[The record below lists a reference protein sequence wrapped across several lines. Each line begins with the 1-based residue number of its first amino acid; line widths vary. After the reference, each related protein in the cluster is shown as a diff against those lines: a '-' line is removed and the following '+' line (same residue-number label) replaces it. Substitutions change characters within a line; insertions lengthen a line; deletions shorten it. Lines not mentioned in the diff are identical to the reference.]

1 MADRIREYSF
11 GSNPWGPAENWP
23 PCLRSAIE
31 LMLPCGFPMIILWGP
46 DLIQIYNDEYRA
58 LMGLKHPSGFGQPTQ
73 ECWPEVW
80 HINQPIYERVWAGET
95 LTFEDALYPL
105 ARSGVLEDA
114 WLTLTY
120 SPLWDGGGAIA
131 GVLVTLFETT
141 RRMQAER
148 RRTEVETTL
157 RKSEERNSFLLK
169 LSDALRQI
177 SDPVEV
183 QLEAARILG
192 QHLSA
197 NRVAYAEDCGDGE
210 TVVLARNYTDGVPG
224 IEGTYRY
231 ADYGEELLRELRA
244 GNPVVRPDI
253 ANDPTLT
260 DAERKA
266 HAILQL
272 AATLNVPILMDGQ
285 LVAILAVHYAQ
296 PHAFSAEEVTLAR
309 ETAERTRSAVEVIR
323 AEAALHESEERLQ
336 VMVEELK
343 HRTRNLLS
351 IVQSIATQTAR
362 LSGDLDEFQMRFT
375 DRLIALGKTQDLLS
389 QSDETAITLEF
400 LITAELDALG
410 AHGTGGQI
418 FVEGPA
424 IPMRSSAVQT
434 LALAIHELATNS
446 RKYGALSGAGG
457 SLSIRWKVQ
466 DLGPSSPTL
475 RLEWRETGLR
485 NVAVNNE
492 KRGYGRYLVERAMP
506 LAFGGST
513 EYTLNSEGLSCVLT
527 LPLSRVLKALPM
539 KAE

>member
-1 MADRIREYSF
+1 M
-11 GSNPWGPAENWP
+11 
-23 PCLRSAIE
+23 
-31 LMLPCGFPMIILWGP
+31 
-46 DLIQIYNDEYRA
+46 
-58 LMGLKHPSGFGQPTQ
+58 
-73 ECWPEVW
+73 
-80 HINQPIYERVWAGET
+80 
-95 LTFEDALYPL
+95 
-105 ARSGVLEDA
+105 
-114 WLTLTY
+114 
-120 SPLWDGGGAIA
+120 
-131 GVLVTLFETT
+131 
-141 RRMQAER
+141 
-148 RRTEVETTL
+148 
-157 RKSEERNSFLLK
+157 
-169 LSDALRQI
+169 
-177 SDPVEV
+177 
-183 QLEAARILG
+183 
-192 QHLSA
+192 
-197 NRVAYAEDCGDGE
+197 
-210 TVVLARNYTDGVPG
+210 PG

-253 ANDPTLT
+253 ANDPSLT

-296 PHAFSAEEVTLAR
+296 PHAFSAEEITLAR

-389 QSDETAITLEF
+389 QSDETAITLES

-424 IPMRSSAVQT
+424 IPMRNSAVQT

-457 SLSIRWKVQ
+457 SLSIQWKVQ
-466 DLGPSSPTL
+466 NFGSSSPTL

-485 NVAVNNE
+485 NVAVDNE

-506 LAFGGST
+506 LAFAGST
-513 EYTLNSEGLSCVLT
+513 EYTLNSEDLSCVLT
-527 LPLSRVLKALPM
+527 LPLSRVMKALPM
-539 KAE
+539 KAK